1 MEGKREINPS
11 RRSRP
16 LLTSLTEVEKVP
28 CTLQEVD
35 IKRLGL
41 WEWKKRVIEKSNPR
55 KRGTNNH
62 RIRPNRKERR
72 RTNKHNIRLIRRWG
86 EDRYVS
92 VSEFFRCFPF
102 LSFLVLLVRRLCC
115 QKITAHSCWRCS
127 TEWSV
132 VHDFLSS
139 LHSSSLMSVCVIAV
153 FPWCMFHYR
162 YLCSLYP
169 VVFVSWLAGRLC
181 VCLREEDSI

>member
-1 MEGKREINPS
+1 MQGKREINPS

-16 LLTSLTEVEKVP
+16 LLTSLTEVEKLP
-28 CTLQEVD
+28 WTLFEVD

-62 RIRPNRKERR
+62 RIGRR
-72 RTNKHNIRLIRRWG
+72 GGGLRTHNIRLIRRWG

-92 VSEFFRCFPF
+92 VSSFFRCFPF

-139 LHSSSLMSVCVIAV
+139 LWCLSVSLPFFPDVCSTIDICVL
-153 FPWCMFHYR
+153 FP
-162 YLCSLYP
+162 L
-169 VVFVSWLAGRLC
+169 
-181 VCLREEDSI
+181 